1 MARIELRNTKV
12 YIEDGFAGT
21 ALVNNAANY
30 VAADVTMLIDSQVTN
45 SVPSTVVPVGAR
57 FVIGAVT
64 HTVTAKL
71 PADNTGPTTSITF
84 SPPLAGAVAD
94 NDEITF
100 ISQRL
105 EIKIGEGDISWTEA
119 REFIYDLDRDKLDTV
134 RQGADQPVSAEM
146 SFTYEWVKSQS
157 GQPMTPV
164 EALKGIG
171 PASQWVSSSAD
182 LCEPYAVN
190 IRVRHCPPCGGAQD
204 EDVVFP
210 DFRWE
215 SLDFSLADASIS
227 VSGQCNVTEVESARA
242 DLC

>member
-12 YIEDGFAGT
+12 FIEDGFAGT
-21 ALVNNAANY
+21 AAVNNAAGY
-30 VAADVTMLIDSQVTN
+30 AILATTMLVDTVASN
-45 SVPSTVVPVGAR
+45 AVPTTVVPVGAR
-57 FVIGAVT
+57 FVLDSTT

-84 SPPLAGAVAD
+84 TPGLSAAVVDDAV
-94 NDEITF
+94 ITF

-134 RQGADQPVSAEM
+134 RQGADQPVSAEI
-146 SFTYEWVKSQS
+146 SFTYEWIKSES
-157 GQPMTPV
+157 GQPMSPV

-190 IRVRHCPPCGGAQD
+190 IRVRHCPPCGGSQD

-210 DFRWE
+210 RFRWE

-227 VSGQCNVTEVESARA
+227 VSGQCNVTEVQVVRA